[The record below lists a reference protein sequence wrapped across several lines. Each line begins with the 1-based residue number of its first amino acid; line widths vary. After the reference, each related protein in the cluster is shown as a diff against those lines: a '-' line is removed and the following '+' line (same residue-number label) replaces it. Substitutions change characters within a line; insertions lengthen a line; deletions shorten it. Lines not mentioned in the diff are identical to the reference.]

1 MIWEEFGRR
10 AELVVGEAEAEAVS
24 PRARDPEAVGDGSVG
39 TDESLIEVEAV
50 LDASRDGS

>member
-10 AELVVGEAEAEAVS
+10 AELVVGEAEAVS